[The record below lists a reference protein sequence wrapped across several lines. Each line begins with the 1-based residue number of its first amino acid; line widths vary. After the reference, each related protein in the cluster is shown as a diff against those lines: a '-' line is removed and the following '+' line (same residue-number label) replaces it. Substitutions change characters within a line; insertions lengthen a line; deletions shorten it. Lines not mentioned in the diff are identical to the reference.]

1 MPRFL
6 TAKFIRITWPFF
18 VIMVL
23 MLGLSIGC
31 MEILSAVRAYVGGE
45 GLWSKGQK
53 DAVMHLTRYARL
65 HDPTDYA
72 RYREA
77 LAVPLGDHTARIE
90 LQKPQ
95 AEFAVAR
102 DGFLAGRNHADDVMP
117 MIWLFR
123 SASEVPF
130 MKRAIAVWTEGDRLI
145 AQLDGAAKQIH
156 AEIQSGD
163 PNQARL
169 SELLGEVERVNR
181 ELRPLEDEFSATL
194 GDVSRLVTTLLLWTL
209 TAAAALFLVV
219 GALISQSMLRQSE
232 RVEQA
237 LLASESGRAAERERA
252 QVTLGSIRD
261 GVISTDDAG
270 RVEYLN
276 AAAATITGWTQSAA
290 KGQLLHTVF
299 RLIDQEGSEPLG
311 AHVMHLLNHGGA
323 IEPFVDAVLIR
334 RDGKLVPVDE
344 SIAPIHDR
352 EGRIAGVV
360 AAFRD
365 VSQERALS
373 EQLLHQATHDSL
385 TGLANRR
392 EFETRLQAALA
403 QYVASGRHFTVLYL
417 DLDQFKVV
425 NDTCGHPA
433 GDELIRQVAER
444 VDDILRGT
452 DLLARLGGDEFG
464 VLLADCLLAD
474 GLKIAEKICSDL
486 ADLRFAWRD
495 RSFVVSASVGAVAL
509 EANLRSVADVLAA
522 ADSACYLSKDAGRN
536 RVTVYRPDD
545 SQVQA
550 RTGEMEWVT
559 RVARALEIGSFELHA
574 QEIRPLAAGR
584 DDSRYE
590 ILLRLVDERG
600 ALVLP
605 MAFIP
610 AAERYGMMNR
620 VDAWVIERTF
630 SELGAFVREGGSLPI
645 FVVNLSGSSLAD
657 PGLLPLVKRH
667 LDAARLPPERICFE
681 LTETAAVSNLAGASR
696 LMRDLKALGCHLA
709 LDDFGS
715 GMSSFAYLRNLPV
728 DFLKIDGNFVKD
740 MHVDLVDRAMVAS
753 IHNVGRVMGL
763 RTIAEWVEN
772 EAIVAELSTIG
783 IDYAQGYAIA
793 HPVPLNALLRQL
805 ALASDRKPV
814 RLVHSLRD
822 RPRSA

>member
-1 MPRFL
+1 
-6 TAKFIRITWPFF
+6 
-18 VIMVL
+18 MVL
-23 MLGLSIGC
+23 MLALSIGC

-53 DAVMHLTRYARL
+53 DAVMYLTRYAHR

-123 SASEVPF
+123 TASEVPF
-130 MKRAIAVWTEGDRLI
+130 MKKAIAVWTEGDQLI
-145 AQLDGAAKQIH
+145 AQLDGVAKQLH

-163 PNQARL
+163 PSQARL
-169 SELLGEVERVNR
+169 SVLLGEVERVNR

-194 GDVSRLVTTLLLWTL
+194 GDISRLVTTLLLWTL

-219 GALISQSMLRQSE
+219 GASISQSMLRQSE

-276 AAAATITGWTQSAA
+276 AAAAAITGWTQSAA
-290 KGQLLHTVF
+290 KGQLLHTVL
-299 RLIDQEGSEPLG
+299 RLIDHEGSEPLR
-311 AHVMHLLNHGGA
+311 AHVMHLLNQGGA

-334 RDGKLVPVDE
+334 RDGKLVPIDE
-344 SIAPIHDR
+344 SIAPIRDR

-403 QYVASGRHFTVLYL
+403 QHEASGRHFTVLYL

-444 VDDILRGT
+444 VDDLLRGT

-464 VLLADCLLAD
+464 VLLADCLLAN
-474 GLKIAEKICSDL
+474 GLKVAEKIRSDL
-486 ADLRFAWRD
+486 ADLRFTWRD

-522 ADSACYLSKDAGRN
+522 ADSACYLSKDGGRN

-545 SQVQA
+545 SQLQA

-559 RVARALEIGSFELHA
+559 RVARALELGSFELHA

-600 ALVLP
+600 GLVSP

-620 VDAWVIERTF
+620 VDAWVIERAF

-657 PGLLPLVKRH
+657 PGLLQLIKRH
-667 LDAARLPPERICFE
+667 LDAAHLPPERICFE
-681 LTETAAVSNLAGASR
+681 LTETAAVGNLAGASR
-696 LMRDLKALGCHLA
+696 LMRELKALGCHLA

-805 ALASDRKPV
+805 ALATDRKPV

-822 RPRSA
+822 KPRSA